1 MVAIKVHTANRA
13 NYGRQRP
20 ISDIKYIVIHYT
32 ANDGDTDEN
41 NGKYFANN
49 VTKSSAHYF
58 VDDDSI
64 TQSVPDNY
72 VGYSVGGNRYSNYKQ
87 TGGAKFYK
95 TCTNSNSISIELCDD
110 VKNGIIYPSAK
121 TIENA
126 LDLTKMLMQKYNIPV
141 DRVIRHFDVNGKPC
155 PAYWTNEAKWKADFW
170 RKLGGTV
177 TAPKPEAPKKTEL
190 PYLVK
195 INTAVL
201 NVRSGA
207 GTNYSI
213 NTTVK
218 RGEVYTIVSE
228 SNGWGK
234 LKSGAG
240 WISLKYTIKR

>member
-1 MVAIKVHTANRA
+1 MVAIKVNTANRA

-20 ISDIKYIVIHYT
+20 TSDIKYIVIHYT

-72 VGYSVGGNRYSNYKQ
+72 VGYSVGGNRYANYKQ

-95 TCTNSNSISIELCDD
+95 VCTNSNSISIELCDD
-110 VKNGIIYPSAK
+110 VKNGVIYPSAK

-126 LDLTKMLMQKYNIPV
+126 LDLAKLLMSKYNVTV

-155 PAYWTNEAKWKADFW
+155 PVYWVDDAKWRAEFWDKLIAIKNVAQSVENKA
-170 RKLGGTV
+170 
-177 TAPKPEAPKKTEL
+177 KT

-207 GTNYSI
+207 GTGYKI

-218 RGEVYTIVSE
+218 RGEVYTITAE

-240 WISLKYTIKR
+240 WIKLSYTIKK

>member
-13 NYGRQRP
+13 NYGRQRQL
-20 ISDIKYIVIHYT
+20 SDIKYIVIHYT

-72 VGYSVGGNRYSNYKQ
+72 VGYSVGGNRYANYKQ
-87 TGGAKFYK
+87 TGGAKLYK
-95 TCTNSNSISIELCDD
+95 VCTNSNSISIELCDD
-110 VKNGIIYPSAK
+110 VKDGVVYPSAK

-126 LDLTKMLMQKYNIPV
+126 LDLARLLMRKYNV
-141 DRVIRHFDVNGKPC
+141 STDRVIRHFDVNGKPC
-155 PAYWTNEAKWKADFW
+155 PAYWVDDAKWKAEFW
-170 RKLGGTV
+170 SKLGSTTV
-177 TAPKPEAPKKTEL
+177 VEKAKF
-190 PYLVK
+190 PYRVK

-207 GTNYSI
+207 GTGYKI

-218 RGEVYTIVSE
+218 RGEVYTILAE

-234 LKSGAG
+234 LKSGVG
-240 WISLKYTIKR
+240 WIKLSYTIKA

>member
-20 ISDIKYIVIHYT
+20 TSDIKYIVIHYT

-41 NGKYFANN
+41 NGKFFANN

-72 VGYSVGGNRYSNYKQ
+72 VGYSVGGNRYANYKQ

-110 VKNGIIYPSAK
+110 VKNGVIYPSAK

-126 LDLTKMLMQKYNIPV
+126 LDLARLLMSKYKIPA
-141 DRVIRHFDVNGKPC
+141 DRVIRHFDVTGKIC
-155 PAYWTNEAKWKADFW
+155 PAYWVDNAKWKSEFW
-170 RKLGGTV
+170 NKLGGV
-177 TAPKPEAPKKTEL
+177 TNNAQVVENKANT

-201 NVRSGA
+201 NVRNGA
-207 GTNYSI
+207 GTNHKI

-218 RGEVYTIVSE
+218 RGEVYTIVDE
-228 SNGWGK
+228 ANGWGK

-240 WISLKYTIKR
+240 WIKLSYTIKA